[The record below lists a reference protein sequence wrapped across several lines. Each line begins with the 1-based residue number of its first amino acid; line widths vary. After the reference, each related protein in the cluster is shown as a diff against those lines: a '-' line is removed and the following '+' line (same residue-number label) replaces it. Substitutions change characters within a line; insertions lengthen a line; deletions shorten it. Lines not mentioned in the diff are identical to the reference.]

1 MKNKE
6 VREVLL
12 KDIDDGS
19 ILGVIT
25 VPRTVTLEQAE
36 DIVYDLRDKW
46 YDESDETLIEYLEN
60 HIPTDWGFYIPSPD
74 DREVIEI

>member
-1 MKNKE
+1 MENKN

-12 KDIDDGS
+12 NDIDDGS
-19 ILGVIT
+19 TLGVIT

-36 DIVYDLRDKW
+36 DIVYGLRDKW
-46 YDESDETLIEYLEN
+46 SEESDESLIEYIEDHL
-60 HIPTDWGFYIPSPD
+60 PAGWGFYIPSPD